1 MKKKNLVL
9 FIGIGFLAILPFIR
23 VSVAAPPS
31 WVGIAVG
38 DTYSWTYDTDT
49 TARDGAW
56 TTDGV
61 ALLIF
66 TNFGE
71 WVGWV
76 DDGEMGA
83 LGAGGLSHEITA
95 VEDLAADI
103 EYLTGYS
110 SVAYTGAVTAD
121 FEWWTGDWADK
132 DTGLN
137 VWNGFIIENED
148 DFVEYHSGLA
158 GFFNIYGF
166 TYHTIGL
173 FVPSGDFFD
182 WGEIVTLAN
191 ANITDATV
199 TVLTNSTTS
208 EEIGFKITVAATAW
222 TTNTLALTLEVTYDS
237 CGLLDVWDMKYGSDS
252 ILTITQTAG
261 STCTPYVTPAPAIPG
276 YELPIV
282 IGITAV
288 SIISL
293 ILIKKIKNK

>member
-1 MKKKNLVL
+1 MKKTKILL
-9 FIGIGFLAILPFIR
+9 FIGIGLLAFLPFIR
-23 VSVAAPPS
+23 VSVAAPPD

-49 TARDGAW
+49 TNRDGAW

-95 VEDLAADI
+95 VEDLAADV
-103 EYLTGYS
+103 EYATGYS

-137 VWNGFIIENED
+137 VWNGFIIEDEA
-148 DFVEYHSGLA
+148 DFLEYHSGLA

-182 WGEIVTLAN
+182 WTEIITAADAN
-191 ANITDATV
+191 LTDATV
-199 TVLTNSTTS
+199 AAITG
-208 EEIGFKITVAATAW
+208 GFSITVAASAW
-222 TTNTLALTLEVTYDS
+222 TTNTEALVLEVTFDT
-237 CGLLDVWDMKYGSDS
+237 CGLLDVWDMSYGGDS

-261 STCTPYVTPAPAIPG
+261 SSCTPYVTPSPAGIPG
-276 YELPIV
+276 FELPII
-282 IGITAV
+282 IGIT

-293 ILIKKIKNK
+293 ILIKKIKKK

>member
-9 FIGIGFLAILPFIR
+9 FIGIGFLTILPFIR

-31 WVGIAVG
+31 WVGIAV
-38 DTYSWTYDTDT
+38 DDKYSWDYDTDT

-103 EYLTGYS
+103 EYATGYS
-110 SVAYTGAVTAD
+110 SVAYTGAVTAN
-121 FEWWTGDWADK
+121 FTWWAGDWADK

-148 DFVEYHSGLA
+148 DYVEYHTGLA
-158 GFFNIYGF
+158 GLFNIYGF
-166 TYHTIGL
+166 TYHTTGL
-173 FVPSGDFFD
+173 FIPSGDFFD
-182 WGEIVTLAN
+182 WDEIVTLAN
-191 ANITDATV
+191 ANLTDATV
-199 TVLTNSTTS
+199 TKVTDAGVDV
-208 EEIGFKITVAATAW
+208 GFLLTVAATAW

-252 ILTITQTAG
+252 ILTINQTAG
-261 STCTPYVTPAPAIPG
+261 ATCNPYVTPSPPPGIPG
-276 YELPIV
+276 YELPII
-282 IGITAV
+282 IGTV
-288 SIISL
+288 SIMSM
-293 ILIKKIKNK
+293 ILIKKIRKK